1 MTQSELDRQIAQATG
16 ESVATITQ
24 LGFSPL
30 WPVPYERDREPLMV
44 DWDVVNQQRQV
55 LFPV

>member
-1 MTQSELDRQIAQATG
+1 MKRP
-16 ESVATITQ
+16 
-24 LGFSPL
+24 LGGRRTLKTSADSP
-30 WPVPYERDREPLMV
+30 PYGYLVFANQPERDREPLMV